1 MGEERHSGG
10 QESPC
15 SRYRRLGQRLDLAHR
30 CVNAASKGIER
41 SPYLRSAHGERRRH
55 ADGRAAYQVD
65 QDAMIQTVLED
76 LRGKAGVPEVEPEQE
91 SFSPHLRAGD
101 LLRQLFES
109 VLQYGPLETHFFE
122 EGQVV

>member
-41 SPYLRSAHGERRRH
+41 SSYLRSAHGERWRH
-55 ADGRAAYQVD
+55 AYGRAAYQVD
-65 QDAMIQTVLED
+65 QDALIQTVLED
-76 LRGKAGVPEVEPEQE
+76 LTGKACVPEVESEQE
-91 SFSPHLRAGD
+91 PFTPHLRTGN
-101 LLRQLFES
+101 LFRQAFER
-109 VLQYGPLETHFFE
+109 VLENSPLETYVFE
-122 EGQVV
+122 K